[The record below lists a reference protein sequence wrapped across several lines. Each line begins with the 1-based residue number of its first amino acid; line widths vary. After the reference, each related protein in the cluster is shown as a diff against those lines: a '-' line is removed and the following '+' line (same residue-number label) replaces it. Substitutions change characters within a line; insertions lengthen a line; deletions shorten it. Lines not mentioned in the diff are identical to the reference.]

1 MNGSPRTIRRIL
13 GPTGPDSGCERSGDL
28 LDQLV
33 ETERASRPMTKALR
47 AVANHLEG
55 CPDCR
60 EDYLGLRA
68 LADALPGGSDEAPPS
83 SEA

>member
-1 MNGSPRTIRRIL
+1 MNGSQRTIRRIL
-13 GPTGPDSGCERSGDL
+13 GPAGPDSGCERSGDL

-33 ETERASRPMTKALR
+33 EAERAGRPMTKALR

-60 EDYLGLRA
+60 EDYLGLSA
-68 LADALPGGSDEAPPS
+68 LTDAMPGGPDEARPWG
-83 SEA
+83 EA